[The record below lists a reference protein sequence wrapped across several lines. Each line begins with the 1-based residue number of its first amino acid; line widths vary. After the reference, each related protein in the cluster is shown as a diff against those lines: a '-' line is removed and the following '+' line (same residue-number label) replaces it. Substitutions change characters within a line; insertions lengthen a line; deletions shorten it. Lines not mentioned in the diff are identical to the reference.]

1 MARII
6 NPSEHK
12 KITEEDLFKLG
23 KPVVG
28 IKAVAPVKGKEQ
40 VGSVI
45 YKRKATYGELFENH
59 A

>member
-12 KITEEDLFKLG
+12 KISDKDLFKVG

-28 IKAVAPVKGKEQ
+28 IQAVAPVKGKEQ
-40 VGSVI
+40 VGAVV

>member
-1 MARII
+1 MTRII
-6 NPSEHK
+6 NPADQG
-12 KITEEDLFKLG
+12 KIFDKDLYKLG

-40 VGSVI
+40 VGSVV
-45 YKRKATYGELFENH
+45 YKRKAKYGDLFENH